1 MLQVFYHH
9 RFTEH
14 LTGRGHPERP
24 ARLAAFIEGLAQGG
38 SAPDSFIAPT
48 PLDRGA
54 LASVH
59 DEPYLSLIERYCES
73 LQPGEVGELPT
84 GDTMVGHDSF
94 EIALLAAGAAVSA
107 SERARVD
114 APALG
119 VTRPPGHHAE
129 PARGMGFCLLNNAA
143 LAAAHARANGAVLIV
158 DLDYHH
164 GNGTQAWV
172 EEAHARPGPPLG
184 FISTHA
190 YPAYPGTGAFDES
203 QVANNGFVIDIPLAH
218 STDTEDF
225 VAVWSTLLPATTR
238 RIKPATIVV
247 SAGFD
252 FLAGD
257 PIAGLPI
264 DISAVDALCGLIG
277 QAGADAGAGIALVL
291 EGGYSL
297 ENLKAS
303 GEALARSFGA
313 CSARTAVPAARVPAD
328 KRLAA
333 MTAEAL
339 RWLVM

>member
-1 MLQVFYHH
+1 MLQVFYHQ

-14 LTGRGHPERP
+14 LTGRRHPERP
-24 ARLAAFIEGLAQGG
+24 ERLAAFVEGLTHGG
-38 SAPDSFIAPT
+38 SAPDSFIAPA

-59 DEPYLSLIERYCES
+59 DEPYLSLIERYCAS

-94 EIALLAAGAAVSA
+94 QIALLAAGAAVSA
-107 SERARVD
+107 SERARVES
-114 APALG
+114 AALA

-143 LAAAHARANGAVLIV
+143 LAAAHARANSGPVLIV
-158 DLDYHH
+158 DFDYHH

-172 EEAHARPGPPLG
+172 EEALARPGAPLG
-184 FISTHA
+184 FMSTHA

-203 QVANNGFVIDIPLAH
+203 QVSNNGFVIDIPLAH
-218 STDTEDF
+218 STNTGDF
-225 VAVWSTLLPATTR
+225 VAVWSTLLPATIR
-238 RIKPATIVV
+238 RIKPSTIVV

-264 DISAVDALCGLIG
+264 DVSAVDALCGLIG

-313 CSARTAVPAARVPAD
+313 GSARTRVPASRVPTD

-333 MTAEAL
+333 MTTEAL
-339 RWLVM
+339 HWLS